1 VSSSGALPEVAEDA
15 AIVVPER
22 NVRELEAALEALIA
36 SPGLRRD
43 LGSHARTRALRLYT
57 NDVVAARTY
66 QAFEQALARRSGS
79 RATSQLS
86 QQECDRGIDG

>member
-1 VSSSGALPEVAEDA
+1 
-15 AIVVPER
+15 
-22 NVRELEAALEALIA
+22 
-36 SPGLRRD
+36 
-43 LGSHARTRALRLYT
+43 LRLYT